1 MTYFS
6 FTHITYIVCVKTR
19 FNYFLQCVEE
29 SILMQVR
36 LHEYVA
42 KPNLRQ
48 KLLYFID
55 ICEHSLLFLD
65 NYTASI

>member
-6 FTHITYIVCVKTR
+6 FTHITYIVYVKTR
-19 FNYFLQCVEE
+19 FNCFLQCVEE
-29 SILMQVR
+29 TILMQVR

-48 KLLYFID
+48 NLLDYIVICAYSKLF
-55 ICEHSLLFLD
+55 ED
-65 NYTASI
+65 NFTASM

>member
-6 FTHITYIVCVKTR
+6 FTHVVYIVCDKTR
-19 FNYFLQCVEE
+19 LNYFLQCIEE

-48 KLLYFID
+48 KLLDFIV
-55 ICEHSLLFLD
+55 ICANSILFQD
-65 NYTASI
+65 NFTASM